1 MGSLPT
7 ARADEFTE
15 LLSRRLPKKTYDHC
29 VSVAEFM
36 VSYSDAAGITEEQAV
51 TAGLLHDL
59 CKAMKGPAL
68 LDAVEKRGIEV
79 PDLHRKKTTLLHG
92 PVAAA
97 ECQNDLGV
105 TDDDVYEAIFW
116 HTTGRPNWNNVGLA
130 LYVADFSEPLRTIP
144 EAVEARK
151 RLEERGFGE
160 TVRYVTAQK
169 QAYVARK
176 FSLDPVTKAF
186 GGWVESEFTP

>member
-15 LLSRRLPKKTYDHC
+15 LLSSRLPKKTYDHC

-36 VSYSDAAGITEEQAV
+36 VSYSEAADITKEQAV

-59 CKAMKGPAL
+59 CKAMKRPAL
-68 LDAVEKRGIEV
+68 LDAVKKWGVEV
-79 PDLHRKKTTLLHG
+79 PDLHREKTTLLHG

-97 ECQNDLGV
+97 ECRNDLGV
-105 TDDDVYEAIFW
+105 ADDDVYEAIFW
-116 HTTGRPNWNNVGLA
+116 HTTGHRNWNKVGLA
-130 LYVADFSEPLRTIP
+130 LYVADFSEPLRKIP

-151 RLEERGFGE
+151 RLQERGFGE
-160 TVRYVTAQK
+160 TVRYVTARK
-169 QAYVARK
+169 QAYVART

-186 GGWVESEFTP
+186 GRWIESEFGP